1 MFTHSFQ
8 IQKILHLR
16 HLAKITDQVLL
27 SSSARAYQSHCRHPP
42 VLGQSLRE
50 QRSWTGPCIF
60 HSRPDARYL
69 IAPMHGPLKLS
80 VDWLQSISLE
90 CKDRYSVLLRSASW
104 WRMNDLFDY
113 RLLLSASQ
121 NRDWMTSSTAD
132 YFSLPLILFMTCYEA
147 F

>member
-1 MFTHSFQ
+1 
-8 IQKILHLR
+8 
-16 HLAKITDQVLL
+16 
-27 SSSARAYQSHCRHPP
+27 
-42 VLGQSLRE
+42 
-50 QRSWTGPCIF
+50 
-60 HSRPDARYL
+60 
-69 IAPMHGPLKLS
+69 LKLS

-132 YFSLPLILFMTCYEA
+132 NFSLPLILFMTCYEA